1 MLRYPG
7 ERKMTLTLR
16 LTKEV
21 RVPLD
26 AGCISPDA
34 FADKTVREIGRL
46 EIWEGNRRQPLKDA
60 FAIEGTSMK
69 TPDEV
74 TINLHGDL
82 SKAQRIGTKMTGGSI
97 NIQGSAGMHTGEEM
111 QGGQI
116 TVEGNAG
123 SWLGSRMKGGTIDV
137 KRDAGDY
144 VGAPYWG
151 STTGLK
157 GGTINIHGN
166 AGIEVGA
173 YMGKGLIKVDG
184 GVRQFV
190 GIHQK
195 GGIILVRG
203 NAGERAG
210 AYMINGKI
218 VICGSVNAILP
229 TFSID
234 SIKSKAKID
243 GDTINEPFYL
253 FVGDQAEGGMGK
265 LYVSKSKNTHLE
277 KYEKLL

>member
-1 MLRYPG
+1 
-7 ERKMTLTLR
+7 MTLTLR
-16 LTKEV
+16 LTEDV

-26 AGCISPDA
+26 ASCITPDA
-34 FADKTVREIGRL
+34 FADKSLREIGTL
-46 EIWEGNRRQPLKDA
+46 EIWEGSHRRRLKDA
-60 FAIEGTSMK
+60 FTIEGSSMK
-69 TPDEV
+69 TTDEV
-74 TINLHGDL
+74 TINLYGDL
-82 SKAQRIGTKMTGGSI
+82 SKVQRIGAKMTGGSI
-97 NIQGSAGMHTGEEM
+97 NIQGSAGMHIGEEM

-116 TVEGNAG
+116 RLEGSAG
-123 SWLGSRMKGGTIDV
+123 SWLGSTMKGGTIEV

-151 STTGLK
+151 STTGIK
-157 GGTINIHGN
+157 GGTIHIHGN

-173 YMGKGLIKVDG
+173 YMRKGLIKVDG
-184 GVRQFV
+184 NVRQFV

-203 NAGERAG
+203 SAGERAG

-218 VICGSVNAILP
+218 IICGSVNTILP

-234 SIKSKAKID
+234 SIRSKVKID
-243 GDTINEPFYL
+243 GDTVNEPFYL
-253 FVGDQAEGGMGK
+253 FVGDQAEGGTGK
-265 LYVSKSKNTHLE
+265 LYVSKSKNIHHE

>member
-1 MLRYPG
+1 MPGSLG

-26 AGCISPDA
+26 ASCISPDA
-34 FADKTVREIGRL
+34 FANKTLREIGRL
-46 EIWEGNRRQPLKDA
+46 EIWEGSRRQPLKNT
-60 FAIEGTSMK
+60 FEIEGASMK
-69 TPDEV
+69 SPDEV
-74 TINLHGDL
+74 TINLYGDL
-82 SKAQRIGTKMTGGSI
+82 SKAQRIGAKMTEGSI
-97 NIQGSAGMHTGEEM
+97 NIRGCAGMHTGEEM

-116 TVEGNAG
+116 TVEGSAG
-123 SWLGSRMKGGTIDV
+123 SWLGSRMKGGIIEV

-151 STTGLK
+151 STTGIK
-157 GGTINIHGN
+157 GGTIHIHGN
-166 AGIEVGA
+166 AGSEVGA
-173 YMGKGLIKVDG
+173 HMGKGLIEVDG
-184 GVRQFV
+184 NVKQFV

-203 NAGERAG
+203 SAGARAG

-218 VICGSVNAILP
+218 VICGNVSAILP

-234 SIKSKAKID
+234 SVKNKAKID
-243 GDTINEPFYL
+243 GDTVNEPFYL

-265 LYVSKSKNTHLE
+265 LYVSKSKNMHLE
-277 KYEKLL
+277 KYERLL

>member
-1 MLRYPG
+1 MA
-7 ERKMTLTLR
+7 LTLR

-21 RVPLD
+21 RVPVD
-26 AGCISPDA
+26 AGCISPDV

-46 EIWEGNRRQPLKDA
+46 VIWEGNRRRSLKDA
-60 FAIEGTSMK
+60 FEIEGSSMK

-82 SKAQRIGTKMTGGSI
+82 SKAQRIGSKMTGGSI
-97 NIQGSAGMHTGEEM
+97 NIQGNAGMHTGEEM
-111 QGGQI
+111 QGGKI
-116 TVEGNAG
+116 TVEGNTG
-123 SWLGSRMKGGTIDV
+123 SWLGSRMKGGTIEV

-151 STTGLK
+151 STTGIK
-157 GGTINIHGN
+157 GGTIHICGN

-173 YMGKGLIKVDG
+173 YMGKGLITVDG
-184 GVRQFV
+184 NVRQFV

-195 GGIILVRG
+195 DGIILVRG
-203 NAGERAG
+203 SAGERAG

-218 VICGSVNAILP
+218 LICGSVKAILP

-234 SIKSKAKID
+234 SIKSKAKVE
-243 GDTINEPFYL
+243 GETINEPFYL
-253 FVGDQAEGGMGK
+253 FVGDQAEGGLGK
-265 LYVSKSKNTHLE
+265 LYISKSKNMHLE